1 LANTAEQVDDDE
13 LVLAGGDRAFLA
25 ACARLGIAT
34 ADINALA

>member
-25 ACARLGIAT
+25 AWLGIAT